1 MKIWRRSYII
11 VSMPY
16 IVLYLNEFATWL
28 DTQDEA
34 LQLRTL
40 AQLELLKERGPLLNR
55 PYVDT
60 LKGSEIANL
69 KELRLTFEKAPIRIL
84 FVFDPKQNAVIIL
97 AGNKQGDKRWYDV
110 NIPIAEKL
118 YKEYLA
124 EQKKADEER
133 ARKEAKK

>member
-1 MKIWRRSYII
+1 
-11 VSMPY
+11 MPY
-16 IVLYLNEFATWL
+16 SVIYLDEFATWL
-28 DTQDEA
+28 DKQEEG

-40 AQLELLKERGPLLNR
+40 AQLELLKDRGPLLNR

-84 FVFDPKQNAVIIL
+84 FAFDPKQQAIIIL

-110 NIPIAEKL
+110 NIPLAEKL
-118 YKEYLA
+118 YKKYLID
-124 EQKKADEER
+124 QKADEER
-133 ARKEAKK
+133 AAKEAKK